1 MPGTEKSA
9 VELVAGLMA
18 LSARTAPKA
27 KGQDALVTRVL
38 AGEELTALARGM
50 DALGTDRG
58 IRFFVRD
65 AGNVRSSDAC
75 LLVGARREPTAGLD
89 CGACGFPTCA
99 EMLMAE
105 PAKNLKG
112 KRTFFTGPNCAVRMA
127 DLGIA
132 LGSAV
137 KTGSVHNVDNR
148 VMYSAGVTALALG
161 LLEDCT
167 VAYGIPLSA
176 SGKNIFFDRKDR

>member
-1 MPGTEKSA
+1 M
-9 VELVAGLMA
+9 AG
-18 LSARTAPKA
+18 
-27 KGQDALVTRVL
+27 
-38 AGEELTALARGM
+38 
-50 DALGTDRG
+50 
-58 IRFFVRD
+58 
-65 AGNVRSSDAC
+65 
-75 LLVGARREPTAGLD
+75 
-89 CGACGFPTCA
+89 
-99 EMLMAE
+99 
-105 PAKNLKG
+105 PAK

-137 KTGSVHNVDNR
+137 KTASLHNVDNR

-176 SGKNIFFDRKDR
+176 SGKSIFFDRKDR

>member
-1 MPGTEKSA
+1 MTGIEKSA
-9 VELVAGLMA
+9 VETVAGLMA

-27 KGQDALVTRVL
+27 KGQDALVIRVL
-38 AGEELTALARGM
+38 AGDELKELARGM

-58 IRFFVRD
+58 IRFFLRD
-65 AGNVRSSDAC
+65 SRNMAESDAC
-75 LLVGARREPTAGLD
+75 LLIGTRREPAAGLD

-99 EMLMAE
+99 EMLKE
-105 PAKNLKG
+105 DPGKN
-112 KRTFFTGPNCAVRMA
+112 RTLFAGPNCAVRMT

-137 KTGSVHNVDNR
+137 KTASFHNVDNR

-161 LLEDCT
+161 LLDGCT
-167 VAYGIPLSA
+167 VAFGIPLSA
-176 SGKNIFFDRKDR
+176 SGKNIFFDRKER

>member
-1 MPGTEKSA
+1 MPPDEKSA

-18 LSARTAPKA
+18 LSARTAPKG

-38 AGEELTALARGM
+38 AGEELAALGRGM
-50 DALGTDRG
+50 DALGTDRDL
-58 IRFFVRD
+58 RFFLRD
-65 AGNVRSSDAC
+65 AGNVRDSDAC
-75 LLVGARREPTAGLD
+75 LLVGTRREPTAGLN

-99 EMLMAE
+99 EMLKAD
-105 PAKNLKG
+105 PGKN
-112 KRTFFTGPNCAVRMA
+112 RTFFAGPNCAVRMA

-132 LGSAV
+132 IGSAV
-137 KTGSVHNVDNR
+137 KTASLHNVDNR

-161 LLEDCT
+161 LLGDCT

>member
-1 MPGTEKSA
+1 MTSAEKKA
-9 VELVAGLMA
+9 VETVAGLMA

-27 KGQDALVTRVL
+27 KGQDALVARVL
-38 AGEELTALARGM
+38 VGEEVKALARGM
-50 DALGTDRG
+50 DALGTDKG
-58 IRFFVRD
+58 IRFFLRD
-65 AGNVRSSDAC
+65 AGNMAESDAC
-75 LLVGARREPTAGLD
+75 LLLGTRREPTAGLD
-89 CGACGFPTCA
+89 CGACGFASCA
-99 EMLMAE
+99 EMLAE
-105 PAKNLKG
+105 DPGKN
-112 KRTFFTGPNCAVRMA
+112 RTLFAGPNCAVRMA

-137 KTGSVHNVDNR
+137 KTASLHNVDNR

-161 LLEDCT
+161 LLEGCT

>member
-1 MPGTEKSA
+1 MPSDEKNA
-9 VELVAGLMA
+9 VETVAGLMA
-18 LSARTAPKA
+18 LSARTAPKG
-27 KGQDALVTRVL
+27 KGQDALVIRVL
-38 AGEELTALARGM
+38 AGEEVKSLARGM

-58 IRFFVRD
+58 IRFFLRD
-65 AGNVRSSDAC
+65 AGNMAESDAC
-75 LLVGARREPTAGLD
+75 LLLGTRREPTAGLD
-89 CGACGFPTCA
+89 CGACGFASCA
-99 EMLMAE
+99 EMLAE
-105 PAKNLKG
+105 DPGKNKTL
-112 KRTFFTGPNCAVRMA
+112 FAGPNCAVRMA

-137 KTGSVHNVDNR
+137 KTASLHNVDNR

-161 LLEDCT
+161 LLEGCT

>member
-1 MPGTEKSA
+1 MPHDDTPA
-9 VELVAGLMA
+9 VELVAGFMA
-18 LSARTAPKA
+18 LSARTAPKG

-38 AGEELTALARGM
+38 AGEELAALARGM

-58 IRFFVRD
+58 IRFFLRD
-65 AGNVRSSDAC
+65 AGNVRESDAC
-75 LLVGARREPTAGLD
+75 LLVGTRREPTAGLD

-99 EMLMAE
+99 EMLAAD
-105 PAKNLKG
+105 PAKR
-112 KRTFFTGPNCAVRMA
+112 RTFFAGPNCAVRMA

-137 KTGSVHNVDNR
+137 KTASIHNVDNR

-161 LLEDCT
+161 LLGNCT